1 MSRQI
6 DRLIAELVNDDMF
19 EIKKMKKTDLLFLTR
34 CLVDN
39 RYREWIDES
48 IIEEY
53 EERFETHLVRV

>member
-6 DRLIAELVNDDMF
+6 DRLIAELVYDDML

-39 RYREWIDES
+39 RYRELLDES

-53 EERFETHLVRV
+53 EERFETHLERV

>member
-53 EERFETHLVRV
+53 EERFETHLVKV

>member
-6 DRLIAELVNDDMF
+6 DRLIAELVYDDML

-39 RYREWIDES
+39 RYRELLDES

-53 EERFETHLVRV
+53 EERFETHLARV